1 MNLAAPIDHLATCGV
16 NQTKHGRSIF
26 RCEDVP
32 GHNVF
37 RGYTTWANTHRCVGD
52 AVDFAGVAGQP
63 VYAVADGRVS
73 YFSNDGTKLEVVAIT
88 CGNVEAWYA
97 HINLLGQYRVGSKVA
112 RGAQLGKLLPL
123 ASGPHLHFEL
133 WVDGVAMT
141 APTPAALRAKVVAL
155 CAAPAPVRCINVET
169 GEVLPYVLAEG
180 GDHIADQRKLYLR
193 RVT

>member
-1 MNLAAPIDHLATCGV
+1 MNLAAPIDHLATCRV

-37 RGYTTWANTHRCVGD
+37 KGYTTWANTHRCVGD
-52 AVDFAGVAGQP
+52 AVDLAGPVGAP
-63 VYAVADGRVS
+63 VYAVADGRVT

-97 HINLLGQYRVGSKVA
+97 HVNLSGRFRLQSKVK
-112 RGAQLGKLLPL
+112 RGEQLGVLLPL
-123 ASGPHLHFEL
+123 ASGAHLHFEL
-133 WVDGVAMT
+133 WVDGQALT
-141 APTPAALRAKVVAL
+141 QPTPAALRAKVVAL
-155 CAAPAPVRCINVET
+155 CAEPEPVRCINIET

-180 GDHIADQRKLYLR
+180 GDHITDQRKVYLR